1 MTIGTRIVQLREAAT
16 VSTGSGDAWIET
28 IPEDLADGLLRELYE
43 HEWDREHHLVD
54 NILKVHSLHPETL
67 RAHVDLYRT
76 VMYGRS
82 GISRTERESIGVV
95 VSVINDCH
103 Y

>member
-1 MTIGTRIVQLREAAT
+1 MNTPKR
-16 VSTGSGDAWIET
+16 SAWIAV
-28 IPEDLADGLLRELYE
+28 IPETEAEGLLRELYE
-43 HEWDREHHLVD
+43 KEWDKQHQLVD

-76 VMYGRS
+76 VMYGKSAITRP
-82 GISRTERESIGVV
+82 EREMIGVT
-95 VSVINDCH
+95 VSAVNQCH

>member
-1 MTIGTRIVQLREAAT
+1 MLRLYFFMTSQTNRP
-16 VSTGSGDAWIET
+16 AWIEV
-28 IPEDLADGLLRELYE
+28 IAEDKAEGLLRELYE
-43 HEWDREHHLVD
+43 KEWDKEHHLVD

-82 GISRTERESIGVV
+82 AITRPEREMIGVV
-95 VSVINDCH
+95 VSAINQCE

>member
-1 MTIGTRIVQLREAAT
+1 MTTPKR
-16 VSTGSGDAWIET
+16 SAWIDV
-28 IPEDLADGLLRELYE
+28 IPEQDAEGLLRELYE
-43 HEWDREHHLVD
+43 KEWDKQHNLVD

-67 RAHVDLYRT
+67 RSHIDLYRT

-82 GISRTERESIGVV
+82 AITRPEREMIGVT
-95 VSVINDCH
+95 VSAINQCH

>member
-1 MTIGTRIVQLREAAT
+1 M
-16 VSTGSGDAWIET
+16 GDSEKIAWIDAVA
-28 IPEDLADGLLRELYE
+28 EDDATGLLGELYAKE
-43 HEWDREHHLVD
+43 RDRNTGLVD

-67 RAHVDLYRT
+67 RAHIDLYRT

-82 GISRTERESIGVV
+82 AITRVEREMIGVV
-95 VSVINDCH
+95 VSKINACH

>member
-1 MTIGTRIVQLREAAT
+1 MSVAGR
-16 VSTGSGDAWIET
+16 SAWIDTVE
-28 IPEDLADGLLRELYE
+28 EQDAQGLLRELY
-43 HEWDREHHLVD
+43 DRERDAQLGTVD
-54 NILKVHSLHPETL
+54 NVLKVHSLHPETL

-82 GISRTERESIGVV
+82 EVSRAEREMIGVV
-95 VSVINDCH
+95 VSAINECH

>member
-1 MTIGTRIVQLREAAT
+1 MSPDER
-16 VSTGSGDAWIET
+16 SAWIET
-28 IPEDLADGLLRELYE
+28 IPENMAEGLLRELYE
-43 HEWDREHHLVD
+43 KEWDKQHNRVD
-54 NILKVHSLHPETL
+54 NVLKVHSLHPETL

-82 GISRTERESIGVV
+82 AITRAEREMIGVV
-95 VSVINDCH
+95 VSAINECH

>member
-1 MTIGTRIVQLREAAT
+1 MNTNEPV
-16 VSTGSGDAWIET
+16 AWIET
-28 IPEDLADGLLRELYE
+28 ISEQDAQGLLRELYDAE
-43 HEWDREHHLVD
+43 QDRASGRVD

-67 RAHVDLYRT
+67 RAHLDLYRT

-82 GISRTERESIGVV
+82 MITRPEREMIGVV
-95 VSVINDCH
+95 VSAINRCA

>member
-1 MTIGTRIVQLREAAT
+1 MTL
-16 VSTGSGDAWIET
+16 VSASKTPADAIAWIDAVNE
-28 IPEDLADGLLRELYE
+28 PAASGLLGELYAKE
-43 HEWDREHHLVD
+43 TDPHTGLVD

-67 RAHVDLYRT
+67 RAHIDLYRT

-82 GISRTERESIGVV
+82 AITRAEREMIGVV
-95 VSVINDCH
+95 VSKINSCH

>member
-1 MTIGTRIVQLREAAT
+1 M
-16 VSTGSGDAWIET
+16 AWIET
-28 IPEDLADGLLRELYE
+28 IAEADAQGLLGELYE
-43 HEWDREHHLVD
+43 RERDKQHHLVD

-67 RAHVDLYRT
+67 RAHLDLYRT

-82 GISRTERESIGVV
+82 GISRIEREMIGVA
-95 VSVINDCH
+95 VSAINECH

>member
-1 MTIGTRIVQLREAAT
+1 MDPSPRI
-16 VSTGSGDAWIET
+16 AWIDTVTEV
-28 IPEDLADGLLRELYE
+28 DAAGLLRELYDAE
-43 HEWDREHHLVD
+43 RDKTTGAVD
-54 NILKVHSLHPETL
+54 NILQVHALHPETM

-82 GISRTERESIGVV
+82 GVTRIEREMIGVV
-95 VSVINDCH
+95 VSKINSCH

>member
-1 MTIGTRIVQLREAAT
+1 MSAPDDI
-16 VSTGSGDAWIET
+16 AWIAAIGEGQ
-28 IPEDLADGLLRELYE
+28 ADGLLAELYDKE
-43 HEWDREHHLVD
+43 RDRSTGAVD

-67 RAHVDLYRT
+67 RAHLDLYRT

-82 GISRTERESIGVV
+82 GITRIEREMIGVV
-95 VSVINDCH
+95 VSGINECH

>member
-1 MTIGTRIVQLREAAT
+1 MNTPKR
-16 VSTGSGDAWIET
+16 SAWIDV
-28 IPEDLADGLLRELYE
+28 IPESEAQGLLRELYE
-43 HEWDREHHLVD
+43 KEWDKQHQLVD

-76 VMYGRS
+76 VMYGKSAITRP
-82 GISRTERESIGVV
+82 EREMIGVT
-95 VSVINDCH
+95 VSAINQCH